1 MARKF
6 ILTLA
11 FGILGSGLHAM
22 EEWEILDNAQLA
34 EKEQQSTSWEN
45 DGDEIFGVLNR
56 EASTQDKQQE
66 SLQEHSGNNLRQQ
79 PQNACGDGASLGTI
93 AQSLQSQLRGSI
105 NEIEGMTLSEFVSA
119 LIGFGS

>member
-6 ILTLA
+6 ILSLA

-22 EEWEILDNAQLA
+22 ENDDWEMVENKEPRAL
-34 EKEQQSTSWEN
+34 EQQSTSWEN

-56 EASTQDKQQE
+56 EAFTQDKQQE
-66 SLQEHSGNNLRQQ
+66 SLQEHSGNNQRQQ
-79 PQNACGDGASLGTI
+79 PQNASQDGASSGTI

-105 NEIEGMTLSEFVSA
+105 NDIEGMTLSEFLSA
-119 LIGFGS
+119 LIGF